1 VPIREVELVD
11 DKEGSRRGVAVVHE
25 CTLVDR
31 SILWKKEP
39 LISPEARAYVPR
51 AVRPTSCTELPI
63 RKKRSFLMMKM
74 EAAEGLL

>member
-1 VPIREVELVD
+1 MELVD

-39 LISPEARAYVPR
+39 LYSRRARAYVPR
-51 AVRPTSCTELPI
+51 AVRPTSCIELPI
-63 RKKRSFLMMKM
+63 R
-74 EAAEGLL
+74 EVELLDDEDGS

>member
-1 VPIREVELVD
+1 MSCDTEVCEALTQAPSG

-51 AVRPTSCTELPI
+51 AVRPTNCIELPM
-63 RKKRSFLMMKM
+63 RKKR
-74 EAAEGLL
+74 E